1 MTSAIDKAPRTTRV
15 TWRGLR
21 DDMGDP
27 NEDRFIRWQQ
37 RIGTDIKWHAWS
49 SATIDPEVANRFAGG
64 NYQQGVVFEIRSN
77 RGRYV
82 APISVYQGDE
92 SEEEVLFPPGS
103 KFRVVD
109 VRYAE
114 LETRVGLRE
123 RILIIL
129 DDITDD

>member
-1 MTSAIDKAPRTTRV
+1 
-15 TWRGLR
+15 
-21 DDMGDP
+21 
-27 NEDRFIRWQQ
+27 DRFIRWQQ

-64 NYQQGVVFEIRSN
+64 NYQLGVVFEIRSN
-77 RGRYV
+77 RGRYI

-103 KFRVVD
+103 EFRVVD
-109 VRYAE
+109 VRYEE
-114 LETRVGLRE
+114 LDTRVGLRE

>member
-1 MTSAIDKAPRTTRV
+1 DELREIDRLMTSAIDKAPRTNRV

-64 NYQQGVVFEIRSN
+64 NYQLGVVFEIRSN
-77 RGRYV
+77 RGRYI

-92 SEEEVLFPPGS
+92 SEEEVLFPPG
-103 KFRVVD
+103 
-109 VRYAE
+109 
-114 LETRVGLRE
+114 
-123 RILIIL
+123 
-129 DDITDD
+129 